1 MNSGRQKLFNKNNS
15 TDSLEG
21 IPEKKLP
28 KIKLSKAI
36 IDKPFRP
43 MNKYDTEPSQG
54 STVNMTRVIG
64 IYEENDQ
71 N

>member
-1 MNSGRQKLFNKNNS
+1 
-15 TDSLEG
+15 
-21 IPEKKLP
+21 
-28 KIKLSKAI
+28 
-36 IDKPFRP
+36 

-71 N
+71 NQREKKFKRHVTHTGSTQLRT